1 MENESRVSG
10 LVQKRKRSFAV
21 VAENFLEELI
31 NEQNNKKASLNQNQ
45 ILSNEF
51 LRCGNALKRKL
62 QMCKTRPN
70 SA

>member
-31 NEQNNKKASLNQNQ
+31 NEQNNKKASLNPNQ
-45 ILSNEF
+45 ILSNE
-51 LRCGNALKRKL
+51 LLKCDNALRRKL